1 MFEFLQLTRM
11 CMYSFIRSFAHLFD
25 HSKCV
30 LYDDVYACASC
41 VCTFVPPHVYNNYRR
56 LYSLIGSCPG
66 FLLPCFLLCISNYE
80 GEFLGTD
87 DSNCLVRLNFEL
99 KSEYL
104 ASATIPPPSPLTEC
118 IPFHF
123 ALIGQHY
130 SLFIFHAQFS
140 GEKRLNI

>member
-56 LYSLIGSCPG
+56 LYSLIGPCPG

-104 ASATIPPPSPLTEC
+104 ASATIPPLHPSQSA
-118 IPFHF
+118 FHST
-123 ALIGQHY
+123 
-130 SLFIFHAQFS
+130 SLWSVNTILYLFFTRNFLA
-140 GEKRLNI
+140 RND